1 MASSKEREAWEKP
14 VAAVSVSL
22 LLAIFLISFKM
33 PAIND
38 YIGYANV
45 CKLVP
50 AEGQVY
56 TLKVSRPENMDVYLG
71 REIYDFGQ
79 DTDSFLFL
87 APTEGT
93 LIVPV
98 KALGESEKLGE
109 YLEDFEVQYC
119 GPYAVYNLEAQKKQA
134 TPQRRQRRS
143 RTNR

>member
-14 VAAVSVSL
+14 VAAVAVSI
-22 LLAIFLISFKM
+22 LLAFFLISFKM

-56 TLKVSRPENMDVYLG
+56 TLKVNRPENMDVYLG
-71 REIYDFGQ
+71 REIYDFDQ

-93 LIVPV
+93 LILPV

-119 GPYAVYNLEAQKKQA
+119 GPYAVYSLKAQKKQA
-134 TPQRRQRRS
+134 APQRRQRRS
-143 RTNR
+143 RSNR